1 MRLFLITSGLCAAGA
16 LVAASAGLASQPV
29 TQTLNPPPPSFETCK
44 AVGDGTICEGTVSDE
59 SYGPVETGLVCG
71 SGASAFDIFDGGVHN
86 EVAKRTY
93 DANGDLVSRVRH
105 DRTIG
110 QLSTATGASLPYT
123 QSQESTD
130 ALSIPGDF
138 GSSTLT
144 ITGEMVLHGP
154 GSPVLIGAGRIV
166 FAPDGMLDFQAGPS
180 GFLDLIFGDAS
191 AVGPICRALG
201 GA

>member
-1 MRLFLITSGLCAAGA
+1 MRPLLSAAGVCAMLA
-16 LVAASAGLASQPV
+16 LALASASLAGQPV
-29 TQTLNPPPPSFETCK
+29 TQALNPPPPSFETCK
-44 AVGDGTICEGTVSDE
+44 AIGAGTICAGTISNE
-59 SYGPVETGLVCG
+59 SYGPVDTGFVCG
-71 SGASAFDIFDGGVHN
+71 SGAGAFDIFDGGVHN

-105 DRTIG
+105 DRTVG
-110 QLSTATGASLPYT
+110 QLSAAAGASLPYT

-130 ALSIPGDF
+130 ELSTPGDF
-138 GSSTLT
+138 GSSMLT

-166 FAPDGMLDFQAGPS
+166 FAPDGTLDFEAGPT

-191 AVGPICRALG
+191 AVGPICSALG

>member
-1 MRLFLITSGLCAAGA
+1 VRVFLILSSVCAAAAGI
-16 LVAASAGLASQPV
+16 LASAALAGQPV

-59 SYGPVETGLVCG
+59 SYGPVDTGFVCG

-86 EVAKRTY
+86 EVATRTY
-93 DANGDLVSRVRH
+93 DANGDLVSRIRH

-110 QLSTATGASLPYT
+110 HLSTATGASLPYT
-123 QSQESTD
+123 QSQQSTD

-166 FAPDGMLDFQAGPS
+166 LAPDGTLDFQAGPS
-180 GFLDLIFGDAS
+180 GFLDLIFGAPAALD
-191 AVGPICRALG
+191 PICAGLG
-201 GA
+201 G

>member
-1 MRLFLITSGLCAAGA
+1 MRVFLILSSVCAAAAGT
-16 LVAASAGLASQPV
+16 LASAALAGQPV

-110 QLSTATGASLPYT
+110 RLSAATGASLPYT
-123 QSQESTD
+123 QSQESID
-130 ALSIPGDF
+130 ALSIPSDF

-166 FAPDGMLDFQAGPS
+166 FAPDGTLDFQAGPS
-180 GFLDLIFGDAS
+180 GFLDLIFGAPAALD
-191 AVGPICRALG
+191 PICAGLG
-201 GA
+201 G